1 MGGGSRVF
9 GDEGNVRKFLRI
21 GKGFFLNNFVNDK
34 ILVCQ
39 ALTLRHSGWPSPPRR
54 NTPRPPPRALLNTDP
69 HGRVLLR
76 IIQRIILYY
85 SSLSSRSKSSIL
97 TEMADVVSVSYLNV
111 ARLKLLFENIFIHLL
126 YSSWV
131 CQLFTS
137 CRDSI

>member
-1 MGGGSRVF
+1 MNFFVQPGMYATCVHAHTSARLCGC
-9 GDEGNVRKFLRI
+9 VRPVSAATIDGTYRARPLW
-21 GKGFFLNNFVNDK
+21 
-34 ILVCQ
+34 
-39 ALTLRHSGWPSPPRR
+39 LRH
-54 NTPRPPPRALLNTDP
+54 PRPPPRALLNTDP

-85 SSLSSRSKSSIL
+85 SSLSCRSKSSIL
-97 TEMADVVSVSYLNV
+97 TEIADVVSVSYLNV
-111 ARLKLLFENIFIHLL
+111 ARLKLLFENIFIHLF